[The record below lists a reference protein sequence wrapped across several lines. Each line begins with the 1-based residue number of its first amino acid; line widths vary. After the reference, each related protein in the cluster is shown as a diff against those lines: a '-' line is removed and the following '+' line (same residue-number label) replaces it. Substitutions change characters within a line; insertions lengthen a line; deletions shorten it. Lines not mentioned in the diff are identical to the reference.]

1 MTPTKEEEETEFETL
16 EQEVFKA
23 LDHQVRRDILRYIGE
38 KKHCTFTEIL
48 NATNVPDS
56 PTLSY
61 HLKNVT
67 PFAEQQEGRYHLTPL
82 GKDAYN
88 LVLRTG
94 AYNKLALFEKNKYE
108 AAAGNTILWVAATI
122 AAAYVRADP
131 FFITIILPIL
141 AAVSIGTTY
150 QLYK

>member
-1 MTPTKEEEETEFETL
+1 MKKEEEAEYETL
-16 EQEVFKA
+16 EQEVFRA

-48 NATNVPDS
+48 NATQVPDS

-61 HLKNVT
+61 HLKNLA
-67 PFAEQQEGRYHLTPL
+67 PFAEQQHGRYHLTSL

-94 AYNKLALFEKNKYE
+94 TYSKLALFEKKKYE
-108 AAAGNTILWVAATI
+108 ATAGNTILWVVAII
-122 AAAYVRADP
+122 AAAYMKTDP
-131 FFITIILPIL
+131 FLTTIILPIL
-141 AAVSIGTTY
+141 AAVSISTTY